1 MAIFS
6 EGTTVAGRF
15 VIVERIGE
23 GGMGAVYRAVQTS
36 LAREVALKVLH
47 SQVAF
52 TPRARRRFGREA
64 RAVARLNHPHI
75 ASVYD
80 FGTDHDDQSLWL
92 AMELVAGSSLTG
104 LKRESLDVLRILSLT
119 DQILSALAAAHARG
133 IIHRDLK
140 PSNILLTHDDEGRE
154 IIKLVDFGLAATQD
168 GELGLEN
175 APGGIG
181 DEPSDSVGDE
191 SSDGAQSRV
200 IMGTPRYM
208 APELFRR
215 QPVDPRVDLYALGII
230 LYEIFAGRAPYP
242 GDDPREIMRG
252 HLREPVPQLRARE
265 GEMPAELE
273 RHIYKMLAKDP
284 AERFQTAAEVREAL
298 QAIIGEYSFVPW
310 MVTGPQIGEW
320 GSLSR
325 PGNLSMSAGL
335 FSGYGGQ
342 TIPPFMG
349 GGSSRM
355 GGMPVQAP
363 LVGRESARR
372 ALEEYIRAGAG
383 HGHGSIVF
391 VEGEAGVGKSRL
403 MDWIRVRV
411 EETGV
416 MKVAQGSYSRN
427 VSGFQGIRSILE
439 DILGTRDSTYEDMPY
454 LVGARL
460 KKWNFSAEE
469 IDLCVKLMQPGGD
482 LAVFEVAGPAS
493 ERRLGSQERAFAM
506 VERVL
511 REACRI
517 KPWLLILED
526 IHWAGDSTLSFLQ
539 HLAVGM
545 HLDPMALMLVATVR
559 SEELDEVPE
568 MRYALERL
576 GRFGTENF
584 ARIRLERLS
593 ETEAT
598 ALVRKLAPL
607 EDEVARQIARR
618 SAGNPLHVM
627 QIFRYLQESGK
638 LSYHD
643 GGWKLAE
650 GVNVEQEIPEEL
662 GDMLRY
668 RIGQLST
675 RYQGADALKA
685 TLERAA
691 ILGQRFD
698 YRLLH
703 YFLAAESGQP
713 WLETLDAS
721 LETLVKGGFLRE
733 IGHSGEDLL
742 EFDHVVM
749 RDVVLQGMEGRRSL
763 MSLHKLAARAKRSFY
778 GKRSSEVAL
787 QIVEHY
793 RRARDPSG
801 VYAFTVKAA
810 RAALEMSDFQA
821 AMALYRDAKEL
832 ADAGNLSSDLSS
844 LDDVSGVLNA
854 EEVALELAH
863 LERRLGE
870 YESARQHYR
879 KLLNHDQRSVALWS
893 RWGLGDVA
901 QRLGELEEAVGWYE
915 IAQREAEDAAKSAN
929 DPEEASVCVLVA
941 AFALAGLGAVAR
953 LRGELVRGELLLSE
967 ALERAQSLSQRTL
980 EAEAL
985 RQLTNIVWRLGDA
998 NKAEIFYRRAA
1009 ILEESFGDQET
1020 LARGL
1025 LYSAEFLRE
1034 AGQRARAQTQAEQ
1047 ARGIFES
1054 LGKRHDEAHCLLS
1067 LGYLAWSRGDFK
1079 TAATFYRQAYRYYEA
1094 FGDRRGIANCNL
1106 HLAQLAL
1113 SVQRYKETQTL
1124 ANEAFEGFRA
1134 MGDRCGIAEIVQIH
1148 GRIDLAVAR
1157 HVQGREKFARAVVL
1171 LQEIGDVRRV
1181 QTALAFETL
1190 AMELI
1195 VSDKADRDSE
1205 SLRAEV
1211 DARIEKAIS
1220 EVPDLALAEEG
1231 LATAFDKL
1239 SALLNPRRPDLA
1251 MQLDEIAEEIW
1262 QRLGRAARVVP
1273 A

>member
-1 MAIFS
+1 MANFS

-15 VIVERIGE
+15 VIAERIGE
-23 GGMGAVYRAVQTS
+23 GGMGAVYRALQTS
-36 LAREVALKVLH
+36 LDREVALKVLH
-47 SQVAF
+47 STVAF

-75 ASVYD
+75 ASVFD

-92 AMELVAGSSLTG
+92 AMELVAGTSLTG
-104 LKRESLDVLRILSLT
+104 LKRESIDILRILSLT

-140 PSNILLTHDDEGRE
+140 PSNILVTRDNEGRE

-168 GELGLEN
+168 GELGLDN

-181 DEPSDSVGDE
+181 DEISDGVGGE
-191 SSDGAQSRV
+191 SSDAGQGRV

-208 APELFRR
+208 APELFKR

-230 LYEIFAGRAPYP
+230 LYEVFAGRAPYP

-265 GEMPAELE
+265 GELPVDLE
-273 RHIYKMLAKDP
+273 RHIYKLLAKDP
-284 AERFQTAAEVREAL
+284 ADRFQTAAEVREAL
-298 QAIIGEYSFVPW
+298 QALIGEYSFVPW
-310 MVTGPQIGEW
+310 MVTGPQIGGEW
-320 GSLSR
+320 GSMSR
-325 PGNLSMSAGL
+325 VGNLSMSAGL

-349 GGSSRM
+349 GGGGGVSRM
-355 GGMPVQAP
+355 GSASAQVP

-372 ALEEYIRAGAG
+372 SLEGYIRGAMG
-383 HGHGSIVF
+383 PGHGSIVF
-391 VEGEAGVGKSRL
+391 IEGEAGVGKSRL
-403 MDWIRVRV
+403 LDWIRVRV

-416 MKVAQGSYSRN
+416 MRVAQGGYSRN
-427 VSGFQGIRSILE
+427 VSGFQGIRAILE
-439 DILGTRDSTYEDMPY
+439 DVLGTRDSTYEDMPY
-454 LVGARL
+454 LVGSRL
-460 KKWNFSAEE
+460 RKWNFSADD

-482 LAVFEVAGPAS
+482 LAVFEVAGAAND
-493 ERRLGSQERAFAM
+493 RRLGNQERAFAI

-517 KPWLLILED
+517 KPWLVILED
-526 IHWAGDSTLSFLQ
+526 IHWSGDATLSFLQ

-545 HLDPMALMLVATVR
+545 HLEAMALMLVATVR

-568 MRYALERL
+568 IRFALERL

-584 ARIRLERLS
+584 ARLRLERLS
-593 ETEAT
+593 EDEAT
-598 ALVRKLAPL
+598 ALVRKLAPMN
-607 EDEVARQIARR
+607 DEVARQIARR
-618 SAGNPLHVM
+618 SAGNPLNVM

-643 GGWKLAE
+643 GGWKLGE
-650 GVNVEQEIPEEL
+650 DVSIEQEIPEEL
-662 GDMLRY
+662 GEMLRY
-668 RIGQLST
+668 RIRQLSA
-675 RYQGADALKA
+675 RQSGAEALIA

-703 YFLAAESGQP
+703 YFLSAENGQP
-713 WLETLDAS
+713 WLAALDES
-721 LETLVKGGFLRE
+721 LETLVKYGFLRE

-749 RDVVLQGMEGRRSL
+749 RDVVLQGLEGRRSL
-763 MSLHKLAARAKRSFY
+763 MSLHKLAAQAKRSFY
-778 GKRSSEVAL
+778 GKRSSDVAL

-810 RAALEMSDFQA
+810 RAALEMSDFKA
-821 AMALYRDAKEL
+821 AMQLYRDAKQL
-832 ADAGNLSSDLSS
+832 ADAGNLTAGFSTLE
-844 LDDVSGVLNA
+844 DVSGVLNA

-879 KLLNHDQRSVALWS
+879 KLLNHSQLSVALWA

-901 QRLGELEEAVGWYE
+901 QRRGDFEEAVGWYE
-915 IAQREAEDAAKSAN
+915 IAQREAEEALKTSGLDEAASL
-929 DPEEASVCVLVA
+929 ESVG
-941 AFALAGLGAVAR
+941 AFALAGLGAMAR
-953 LRGELVRGELLLSE
+953 NRGALAESEILLMR
-967 ALERAQSLSQRTL
+967 ALNRAQVLSHRTL
-980 EAEAL
+980 EAEVL
-985 RQLTNIVWRLGDA
+985 RLLTDVAWRLGDD
-998 NKAEIFYRRAA
+998 NKAEVFYRRASV
-1009 ILEESFGDQET
+1009 LEESFGDQET

-1025 LYSAEFLRE
+1025 LHSAEFLRA
-1034 AGQRARAQTQAEQ
+1034 AGQRARAQTQVEQ
-1047 ARGIFES
+1047 ARAAFEA

-1079 TAATFYRQAYRYYEA
+1079 TAATYYRQAYRHYET
-1094 FGDRRGIANCNL
+1094 FEDRYGIANCNL
-1106 HLAQLAL
+1106 HLARLAL

-1124 ANEAFEGFRA
+1124 ANEAFEGFKA
-1134 MGDRCGIAEIVQIH
+1134 IGDRSGIAEVLQIH
-1148 GRIDLAVAR
+1148 GRIDLTVNRYEQAR
-1157 HVQGREKFARAVVL
+1157 DKFARAVSL

-1181 QTALAFETL
+1181 QSALALETL
-1190 AMELI
+1190 ALALIGNNSALVESRLERAVEELP
-1195 VSDKADRDSE
+1195 R
-1205 SLRAEV
+1205 
-1211 DARIEKAIS
+1211 
-1220 EVPDLALAEEG
+1220 LALADEG
-1231 LATAFDKL
+1231 LASAFDTL
-1239 SALLNPRRPDLA
+1239 CTLVNAERPDLA
-1251 MQLDEIAEEIW
+1251 MQIDELAEEIW
-1262 QRLGRAARVVP
+1262 QRLGRPARVAVS
-1273 A
+1273 

>member
-1 MAIFS
+1 MANFS

-15 VIVERIGE
+15 VIAERIGE
-23 GGMGAVYRAVQTS
+23 GGMGAVYRALQTS
-36 LAREVALKVLH
+36 LDREVALKVLH
-47 SQVAF
+47 STVAF

-92 AMELVAGSSLTG
+92 AMELVAGRSLTG
-104 LKRESLDVLRILSLT
+104 LKRESIDILRILSLT

-140 PSNILLTHDDEGRE
+140 PSNILLARDNEGRE

-181 DEPSDSVGDE
+181 DEISDGVGGE
-191 SSDGAQSRV
+191 SSDAGQGRV

-265 GEMPAELE
+265 GDLPVELE
-273 RHIYKMLAKDP
+273 RHIYKLLAKDP

-298 QAIIGEYSFVPW
+298 QALIGEYSFVPW
-310 MVTGPQIGEW
+310 MVTGPQIGGEW
-320 GSLSR
+320 GSMSR
-325 PGNLSMSAGL
+325 VGNMSMSAGL

-342 TIPPFMG
+342 TIPPSMAG
-349 GGSSRM
+349 GVSRM
-355 GGMPVQAP
+355 GSAAQVP
-363 LVGRESARR
+363 LVGREGARR
-372 ALEEYIRAGAG
+372 SLEGYIRGAIG
-383 HGHGSIVF
+383 PGHGSIVF
-391 VEGEAGVGKSRL
+391 IEGEAGVGKSRL
-403 MDWIRVRV
+403 LDWIRVRV

-416 MKVAQGSYSRN
+416 MRVAQGGYSRN
-427 VSGFQGIRSILE
+427 VSGFQGIRAILE
-439 DILGTRDSTYEDMPY
+439 DVLGTRDSTYEDMPY
-454 LVGARL
+454 LVSSRL
-460 KKWNFSAEE
+460 KKWNFSADE

-482 LAVFEVAGPAS
+482 LAVFEVSGAAND
-493 ERRLGSQERAFAM
+493 RRLGSQERAFAI

-511 REACRI
+511 REACRA

-526 IHWAGDSTLSFLQ
+526 IHWSGDSTLSFLQ

-545 HLDPMALMLVATVR
+545 HLDPMPLMLVATVR

-568 MRYALERL
+568 MRFALERL

-584 ARIRLERLS
+584 ARLRIERLS
-593 ETEAT
+593 EDEAT
-598 ALVRKLAPL
+598 ALVRKLAPMG
-607 EDEVARQIARR
+607 DDVARQIARR

-643 GGWKLAE
+643 GGWKLGE
-650 GVNVEQEIPEEL
+650 GVTIEQEIPEEL
-662 GDMLRY
+662 GEMLRY
-668 RIGQLST
+668 RIRQLSS
-675 RYQGADALKA
+675 RQSGSEALMA

-703 YFLAAESGQP
+703 HFLSAESGQP
-713 WLETLDAS
+713 WLATLDEC
-721 LETLVKGGFLRE
+721 LETLVKYGFLRE

-749 RDVVLQGMEGRRSL
+749 RDVVLQGLEGRRSL

-821 AMALYRDAKEL
+821 AMRLYRDAKQL
-832 ADAGNLSSDLSS
+832 ADAGNLTSDLSA

-879 KLLNHDQRSVALWS
+879 KLLNHSQLSVALWA

-901 QRLGELEEAVGWYE
+901 QRRGEFEEAVGWYE
-915 IAQREAEDAAKSAN
+915 IVQREAEDALKAGGG
-929 DPEEASVCVLVA
+929 EEAVSLESVA
-941 AFALAGLGAVAR
+941 AFGLAGLGAMAR
-953 LRGELVRGELLLSE
+953 NRGALAESE
-967 ALERAQSLSQRTL
+967 TILMRALNRAQLLAHRTL
-980 EAEAL
+980 EAEVL
-985 RQLTNIVWRLGDA
+985 RLLTDVVWRLGDV
-998 NKAEIFYRRAA
+998 NKAEVFFRRASV
-1009 ILEESFGDQET
+1009 LEESFGDQET

-1025 LYSAEFLRE
+1025 LYSAEFLRA
-1034 AGQRARAQTQAEQ
+1034 AGQRARAQTQVEQ
-1047 ARGIFES
+1047 ARAIFES

-1079 TAATFYRQAYRYYEA
+1079 TAATFYRQAYRHYET
-1094 FGDRRGIANCNL
+1094 FEDRCGIANCNL
-1106 HLAQLAL
+1106 HLARLAL

-1124 ANEAFEGFRA
+1124 ANEAFEGFKA
-1134 MGDRCGIAEIVQIH
+1134 IGDRCGIAEVLQIH
-1148 GRIDLAVAR
+1148 GRIDLTVNRNEQAR
-1157 HVQGREKFARAVVL
+1157 DKFARAGLL
-1171 LQEIGDVRRV
+1171 LQEVGDVRRV
-1181 QTALAFETL
+1181 QNALALETL
-1190 AMELI
+1190 ALALI
-1195 VSDKADRDSE
+1195 GQDNALVE
-1205 SLRAEV
+1205 SRV
-1211 DARIEKAIS
+1211 EKAI
-1220 EVPDLALAEEG
+1220 EVVPKLALADEG
-1231 LATAFDKL
+1231 LATAFDTL
-1239 SALLNPRRPDLA
+1239 CSLVSGNRPDLA
-1251 MQLDEIAEEIW
+1251 MQLDELAEEIW
-1262 QRLGRAARVVP
+1262 QRLGRPARV
-1273 A
+1273 AAS